1 MIYADLYSL
10 CFAPDTKFMKTNA
23 KSESSGIN
31 HKAQTILGLSVTK
44 CVKSIHEFFRKV
56 YDFDYECR

>member
-31 HKAQTILGLSVTK
+31 HKAQTYTVFIRNKMREINSRILQKSV
-44 CVKSIHEFFRKV
+44 
-56 YDFDYECR
+56 